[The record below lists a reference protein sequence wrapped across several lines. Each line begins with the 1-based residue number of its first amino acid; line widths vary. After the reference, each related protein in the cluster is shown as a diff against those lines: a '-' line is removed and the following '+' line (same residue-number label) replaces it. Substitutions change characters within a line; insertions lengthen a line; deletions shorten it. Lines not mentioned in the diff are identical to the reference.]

1 MAGST
6 LFFLVCDDPKVVPG
20 TGRLSRFVT
29 SDVILCFA
37 ILCTQL
43 SEMKRE

>member
-6 LFFLVCDDPKVVPG
+6 LFFVCDDPKVVPG

-29 SDVILCFA
+29 SDVILRFA
-37 ILCTQL
+37 ILYIQF
-43 SEMKRE
+43 SEMTQE